1 MCTESGDD
9 ADSDVRKIGVATKS
23 FSAVHIG
30 QVCFDK
36 RNASA
41 LKRVSQ
47 GDTGV
52 GITCRIDN
60 DELDIFASSVNFINQ
75 CTFAVGL
82 KDPQLVSSAI
92 CALSQSLVDIGQR
105 FGTIMLW
112 LSCA

>member
-9 ADSDVRKIGVATKS
+9 TDSNVRKIGVATKRL
-23 FSAVHIG
+23 SAVHIR

-47 GDTGV
+47 GNTGV
-52 GITCRIDN
+52 GITCGINDN
-60 DELDIFASSVNFINQ
+60 EFDLFAGSVNLINQ

-82 KDPQLVSSAI
+82 KDPQLVSGTM
-92 CALSQSLVDIGQR
+92 CTLTQSLVDICQR
-105 FGTIMLW
+105 IGTIMLC
-112 LSCA
+112 L